1 MGRAFEYRKA
11 TKFAR
16 WAKMSKTFTKLGKQ
30 ITIAVKAGGSD
41 PNGNSKLRA
50 LIQNARAENMPKDR
64 IEAAIKR
71 ATDRDVKDLQEELY
85 EGYGPH
91 GVAILVE
98 TATDNPTR
106 TVANLRVIFGKNGGN
121 LATSGSVGFLFERK
135 AVFRVGLKGIADP
148 ESLELEL
155 IDFGLEELAQLDGE
169 AGPEAVLIADFEN
182 YGAMQKGLEDKGI
195 EIISSELRRFPTT
208 SVKLT
213 EAQTA
218 ELETLLEKIE
228 EDDDVQTVFHN
239 LDMSE

>member
-30 ITIAVKAGGSD
+30 ITMAVKAAGPD
-41 PNGNSKLRA
+41 PDTNSKLRA

-71 ATDRDVKDLQEELY
+71 ASERDVKDLEEVVY

-91 GVAILVE
+91 GVAIMVE

-106 TVANLRVIFGKNGGN
+106 TVANLRVIFSRNGGS
-121 LATSGSVGFLFERK
+121 LGTSGTVGFLFERK
-135 AVFRVGLKGIADP
+135 AVFRVNLANQPDP

-155 IDFGLEELAQLDGE
+155 IDFGLEEFAVQDQ
-169 AGPEAVLIADFEN
+169 EAVLITPFEE
-182 YGAMQKGLEDKGI
+182 YGAMQAGLEQRGI

-208 SVKLT
+208 T
-213 EAQTA
+213 TA
-218 ELETLLEKIE
+218 LNPEQVAEVETLLEKIE
-228 EDDDVQTVFHN
+228 EDDDVQNVFHSMEFTE
-239 LDMSE
+239 D